1 MKITFLGGTSTVTGS
16 KHLIE
21 TDTHK
26 ILLDCGLFQGLKE
39 LRLLNRM
46 PLPVNPAG
54 IDSVILSHGHLDHVG
69 YLPVLVK
76 NGFRGLIFCS
86 EATAAITEIILY
98 DSARIQ
104 IEEAER
110 ARKEGYSRHKDPRPL
125 YTTEDVEEVLPL
137 LRIVPFGE
145 QIHLGKDTSF
155 SLTPAGHILG
165 ASVVSLHVDG
175 LKIVFTGDLG
185 RYNDMLL
192 PPPVAV
198 READVLLCEST
209 YGHTVHQTRYDDI
222 DKKLIRHIMYVWK
235 NNGLLM
241 IPGFAVERAQVLMY
255 MISRL
260 KSAGRIPPVP
270 LFLDSP
276 MAGAVSEVFEKYAD
290 FLKID
295 GMEFS
300 KVINSFERIETIH
313 ESERIVCDTRPRVV
327 IAGGGMLSGGRSL
340 NYLYKH
346 LENPKSVLLLTGYQ
360 AEGTRGRAIING
372 LDELK
377 IFGKFLKIK
386 MRVDHID
393 GLSSHADRA
402 DILRWLEQFT
412 LFPKKIFLVHGEAH
426 SSDSLR
432 QKLKNLYPSCEIT
445 IPKIGDTYELN
456 NPYRVV
462 KFFVDN

>member
-1 MKITFLGGTSTVTGS
+1 MKITFLGGTGTVTGS

-21 TDTHK
+21 TNTHK

-46 PLPVNPAG
+46 PFPVKPAG
-54 IDSVILSHGHLDHVG
+54 IDLVILSHGHLDHTG

-76 NGFRGLIFCS
+76 NGFRGMIFCS
-86 EATAAITEIILY
+86 EATAAIARIILY

-104 IEEAER
+104 TEEAER
-110 ARKEGYSRHKDPRPL
+110 ARYEGYSKHKDPKPL
-125 YTTEDVEEVLPL
+125 YTTEDVDKVLPL
-137 LRIVPFGE
+137 LRTVPFGE
-145 QIHLGKDTSF
+145 EIYLGKDISF

-165 ASVVSLHVDG
+165 ASVVSLCANG

-185 RYNDMLL
+185 RYDDVLL

-209 YGHTVHQTRYDDI
+209 YGHAVHQTRYDDI
-222 DKKLIRHIMYVWK
+222 EKKLIRHIIYVWK
-235 NNGLLM
+235 NKGLLL

-255 MISRL
+255 LISRL

-270 LFLDSP
+270 LYLDSP

-290 FLKID
+290 LLKID
-295 GMEFS
+295 GIEFS
-300 KVINSFERIETIH
+300 KAMDSFERIETIH
-313 ESERIVCDTRPRVV
+313 DSDRIVRDTLSRVV
-327 IAGGGMLSGGRSL
+327 IAGGGMLAGGRAL
-340 NYLYKH
+340 NYLYDH
-346 LENPKSVLLLTGYQ
+346 LENPKSILLLTGYQ

-377 IFGKFLKIK
+377 IFGKYLKVK

-393 GLSSHADRA
+393 GLSSHADRS
-402 DILRWLEQFT
+402 DILHWLEHFT
-412 LFPKKIFLVHGEAH
+412 SFPKRIFLVHGEAH
-426 SSDSLR
+426 SSDTLR
-432 QKLKNLYPSCEIT
+432 QKLKNIYPFCEIF
-445 IPKIGDTYELN
+445 IPKIGDTFEWN
-456 NPYRVV
+456 
-462 KFFVDN
+462 KS